1 MRKIITGIFL
11 FPLLLLAQVNESDTL
26 KLKADL
32 SATGFWQG
40 GNVETVIFR
49 AKSSISFQP
58 YKKWVFKTQNSYVY
72 QEFGRIKADEDILS
86 LNFLYVDPS
95 RKIYPLL
102 LGFVSTNFRRE
113 IALRSLLGLGLTF
126 KLVEKKNNWLKCSIS
141 SEYEQ
146 TRFKET
152 NFNLPFY
159 SGSTEINTFRG
170 TVWLSGRWQLL
181 EKKVIATHEFY
192 FQPSLERRDNFRWQA
207 DLGLELPI
215 WKFFNFKINYLH
227 TFESIVIAGQQRE
240 DSVLTFG
247 FSVKSY

>member
-1 MRKIITGIFL
+1 MV
-11 FPLLLLAQVNESDTL
+11 LLAQVNDGDTL
-26 KLKADL
+26 KVKADL

-40 GNVETVIFR
+40 GNVETFIFR
-49 AKSSISFQP
+49 AKSSISFKP

-72 QEFGRIKADEDILS
+72 QEFGRVKADEDVLS

-113 IALRSLLGLGLTF
+113 IDWRSLLGAGITF
-126 KLVEKKNNWLKCSIS
+126 RLVEKQHNWLKCSIS

-146 TRFKET
+146 TRFKQT
-152 NFNLPFY
+152 DFNLAAY
-159 SGSTEINTFRG
+159 DGSTFINTFRG

-181 EKKVIATHEFY
+181 EKKAIATHEFY
-192 FQPSLERRDNFRWQA
+192 FQPSLEQQDNFRWQA
-207 DLGLELPI
+207 DLGLEWPI